1 VAVIASTGFP
11 VRTGAQAWS
20 TRCLAAG
27 TGVTIAEA
35 CGQAGNITVSLDTA
49 VVNTFSSGTGD
60 VPGTGAVGT
69 SYAETDALSMYDYP
83 ATDTEHWR
91 LTIAAGQTAGRLFQ
105 TSATDVLAE
114 ITPTD
119 ETVLVSNGTTWEKK
133 TLPDCD
139 DTGGNHLNYD
149 TGTNVFSCGTG
160 SFDYTTGVDIVE
172 DFLGGEGAVA
182 GTTGT
187 HGWYP
192 EAVVSGTCAYTPGQA
207 SHPGLIRFASHVT
220 NDNSG
225 CAMSLKQSSN
235 DDTSINFITLNVG
248 TTLLDI
254 YFKPGS
260 NGTAIT
266 NVALSIGYSYEA
278 SDMGGSSDRMVRIRY
293 DTDSSDA
300 VYKFQI
306 CDDVGAAGCAAAGDD
321 TNSTVV
327 DSTVTPT
334 AAWTR
339 FRILFDLT
347 GPGSTR
353 KVSMRVN
360 SEAYKTF
367 CSSGCDDDLADL
379 DTTADRGA
387 PSVLYLTRTT
397 TGVLT
402 GDIDLAAYQQTGM
415 TRN

>member
-1 VAVIASTGFP
+1 VIGGGAGAAPSVGTRSGNTTAYVTTTGTQTSGDC
-11 VRTGAQAWS
+11 VQIDANGNH
-20 TRCLAAG
+20 
-27 TGVTIAEA
+27 IANGSA
-35 CGQAGNITVSLDTA
+35 CGG
-49 VVNTFSSGTGD
+49 
-60 VPGTGAVGT
+60 GA
-69 SYAETDALSMYDYP
+69 A
-83 ATDTEHWR
+83 
-91 LTIAAGQTAGRLFQ
+91 
-105 TSATDVLAE
+105 
-114 ITPTD
+114 
-119 ETVLVSNGTTWEKK
+119 
-133 TLPDCD
+133 
-139 DTGGNHLNYD
+139 
-149 TGTNVFSCGTG
+149 
-160 SFDYTTGVDIVE
+160 FDYTTGVDIVE
-172 DFLGGEGAVA
+172 DFLGGENTVA

-187 HGWYP
+187 HGWYA
-192 EAVVSGTCAYTPGQA
+192 EGVVSGTCAYTPGQA
-207 SHPGLIRFASHVT
+207 SHPGLIRFASHAT

-248 TTLLDI
+248 TTLLDV

-266 NVALSIGYSYEA
+266 NVALSIGFSYEA
-278 SDMGGSSDRMVRIRY
+278 SDMGGSSAYRMVRIRY
-293 DTDSSDA
+293 DTDLTDA

-306 CDDVGAAGCAAAGDD
+306 CDDIGAVGCAAAGDD

-387 PSVLYLTRTT
+387 PSILYLTRTT
-397 TGVLT
+397 TGVLS